1 VIFGAWVAYVVSAL
15 LTLDVVSGVAYAAI
29 VGAAALALSL
39 VTSAWAGPLGKS
51 DRRDLWWMGA
61 LYLAVVALFRLA
73 FTVFTTDRTA
83 AMFLAFAAGLLL
95 GTVGPVIYTAWVRR
109 RQLRSLGLGI
119 HNLRR
124 TLLLGLLFAGVQFSI
139 SLWGYDLPAPIDWVP
154 LLVMSLTVGVFES
167 IFFRGFLQA
176 RLEAN
181 VGRARAVLLASALYG
196 AYHIGYGMD
205 LTEIAFLTGLGV
217 VYAVAYGLSRN
228 LLVLWPLFTPLG
240 SFFASL
246 DAGDLAGELPWSSIL
261 GFVDVLAVIA
271 VTIVLARRHLRGDEG
286 AASPRDDG
294 HRMSAADQAFG

>member
-1 VIFGAWVAYVVSAL
+1 VIFGVWVAYVVSAL

>member
-1 VIFGAWVAYVVSAL
+1 VIFGVWVAYVVSAL

-139 SLWGYDLPAPIDWVP
+139 TLWGYDLPAPIDWVP

-271 VTIVLARRHLRGDEG
+271 VAIVLARRHLRGDEG
-286 AASPRDDG
+286 AASSRDDG